1 VAAATE
7 WRLDSSPRCNRGFNR
22 GIKPAPDGAKEMFG
36 RRDYSFA
43 PAGAFTIVR
52 LKPTARA
59 VGYWRALLRSLG
71 WQLLAVA
78 W

>member
-1 VAAATE
+1 
-7 WRLDSSPRCNRGFNR
+7 
-22 GIKPAPDGAKEMFG
+22 MFG

-71 WQLLAVA
+71 WQLLAAA